1 MPTETLGF
9 STKEMRDEQ
18 YRRWKDE
25 GNKGVVKYTTHT
37 GNDPAIIWVVAR
49 TEPPAVPVPEPTDEE
64 KIKNL
69 LTEPEKSETIEKGE
83 SHEMVE

>member
-9 STKEMRDEQ
+9 NSREMRDEQ
-18 YRRWKDE
+18 YRRWKAE
-25 GNKGVVKYTTHT
+25 GSRGCVKYTTHT

-64 KIKNL
+64 KLKKF
-69 LTEPEKSETIEKGE
+69 LTEREKCEIVGLPG
-83 SHEMVE
+83 